1 MNRIPLT
8 QSTGLVL
15 TWSRLTATLV
25 TALVVGIAG
34 CASDGDEA
42 AEPEAPP
49 ETGSEFSDAGA
60 TAEPPEREVVEEA
73 PVAEVIEFSADPVYF
88 AFDSSELDAD
98 TTGALRDIGGTL
110 SDNGVSIV
118 ISGHCDARGSE
129 EYNLA
134 LGERRAAAVRRYLG
148 NLGVPMRQMT
158 IVSYGEIRPAA
169 QGMTDE
175 AWALNRRAEF
185 ESSE

>member
-1 MNRIPLT
+1 MNRISPT
-8 QSTGLVL
+8 QSTRIVL
-15 TWSRLTATLV
+15 TLLI
-25 TALVVGIAG
+25 ALVIGIAG

-42 AEPEAPP
+42 APEAPP

-60 TAEPPEREVVEEA
+60 TAATPEREVVEDA
-73 PVAEVIEFSADPVYF
+73 TVSAAIEFSVDPVYF
-88 AFDSSELDAD
+88 EYDSAALGGGTTSELSGIAATLND
-98 TTGALRDIGGTL
+98 TGL
-110 SDNGVSIV
+110 SIV
-118 ISGHCDARGSE
+118 LSGHCDARGSE

-134 LGERRAAAVRRYLG
+134 LGERRASGVRRYLK

-169 QGMTDE
+169 QGMTED
-175 AWALNRRAEF
+175 AWSLNRRVEF